1 MAVKPRGLLSTVG
14 AAAVLLLVWPE
25 ERVRGAGLLLCVA
38 AAPGWPAAALA
49 AMPGWPTAAALLLL
63 LLLPGWTEPCGFWA
77 LPLLPLPAA
86 AATAAAR
93 LLPEKKLLA
102 AVLPA
107 KLLPG
112 VAGMVTECAGVMAGA
127 PADASPGLTADALML
142 MLRMERRAR

>member
-25 ERVRGAGLLLCVA
+25 GRVSGAGLLLCVA
-38 AAPGWPAAALA
+38 AVPGWPTAALA
-49 AMPGWPTAAALLLL
+49 AMPGWPAAAALL

-127 PADASPGLTADALML
+127 PAEASPALTADALML